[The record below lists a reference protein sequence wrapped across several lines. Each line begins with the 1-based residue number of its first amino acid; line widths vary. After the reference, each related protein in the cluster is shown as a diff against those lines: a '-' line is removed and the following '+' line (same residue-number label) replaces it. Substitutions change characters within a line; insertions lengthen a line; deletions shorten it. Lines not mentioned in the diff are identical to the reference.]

1 MTEAIASRTNQSGG
15 RSRLEQAAILLLSV
29 GDQAAAQVMQ
39 KLNREEVVLLSETM
53 ARLHDVKVNQARQ
66 AMNNFFSDY
75 SEQSGINGAS
85 RSYLRS
91 ILEKAL
97 GGEIARS
104 VINGI
109 YGDEIRYRMARL
121 QWVDTPQLAALIDQE
136 HLQLQA
142 VFLAFLPPDIAASV
156 LSVLPRERQD
166 EIIYRVARLDDI
178 NRDVID
184 ELDRL
189 IDRGIAVLAEHGS
202 KVVGIKH
209 AANSG
214 NRSPSNQQELLD
226 QLRERDEGV
235 VDELQD
241 DLLDRFGEYPVEV
254 AHLLTVGEIKMNG
267 DRALL
272 DTIRKQQQT
281 VILTLSKVG
290 TKNYSV
296 EQLFEALKATKLK
309 ATMGVDH
316 EQMTIKLQIPA
327 VMKESTWLLEIQD
340 FVKALREQKYVL
352 QEN

>member
-1 MTEAIASRTNQSGG
+1 MTEATASRTHNSAG

-142 VFLAFLPPDIAASV
+142 VFLAFLPPDTRGAFAGDASISALSSELSNLLRGTFGEQNMTKFGITADKDGKLSIDSEV
-156 LSVLPRERQD
+156 LEKQLKNDPQTVAQFFNGNDGLIKSMDKSLDKYLSTSSGLLKGRQ
-166 EIIYRVARLDDI
+166 ET
-178 NRDVID
+178 
-184 ELDRL
+184 LDRQQTD
-189 IDRGIAVLAEHGS
+189 IDTKTE
-202 KVVGIKH
+202 
-209 AANSG
+209 
-214 NRSPSNQQELLD
+214 
-226 QLRERDEGV
+226 
-235 VDELQD
+235 
-241 DLLDRFGEYPVEV
+241 
-254 AHLLTVGEIKMNG
+254 KMNT
-267 DRALL
+267 RY
-272 DTIRKQQQT
+272 RRR
-281 VILTLSKVG
+281 V
-290 TKNYSV
+290 
-296 EQLFEALKATKLK
+296 
-309 ATMGVDH
+309 
-316 EQMTIKLQIPA
+316 
-327 VMKESTWLLEIQD
+327 
-340 FVKALREQKYVL
+340 
-352 QEN
+352 

>member
-1 MTEAIASRTNQSGG
+1 MTEATASRTNNSDS
-15 RSRLEQAAILLLSV
+15 RTRLEQAAILLLSV
-29 GDQAAAQVMQ
+29 GDEAAAQVMQ

-75 SEQSGINGAS
+75 REQSGINGAS

-156 LSVLPRERQD
+156 LSVLPGERQD
-166 EIIYRVARLDDI
+166 EIIYRIARLDDI

-189 IDRGIAVLAEHGS
+189 IDRGIAVLSEHGS

-209 AANSG
+209 AANIV
-214 NRSPSNQQELLD
+214 NRIPSNQQELLD

-241 DLLDRFGEYPVEV
+241 EMYEFFILSRQSQVTLLRLMDEIPIDEWAIALKGTEPVLRQAIFDV
-254 AHLLTVGEIKMNG
+254 MPKRQVTLLQSTTTRLGPLPVSRIEQVRKEIMQTLRQLVDEGEIQVQLF
-267 DRALL
+267 AE
-272 DTIRKQQQT
+272 QT
-281 VILTLSKVG
+281 V
-290 TKNYSV
+290 
-296 EQLFEALKATKLK
+296 E
-309 ATMGVDH
+309 
-316 EQMTIKLQIPA
+316 
-327 VMKESTWLLEIQD
+327 
-340 FVKALREQKYVL
+340 
-352 QEN
+352 